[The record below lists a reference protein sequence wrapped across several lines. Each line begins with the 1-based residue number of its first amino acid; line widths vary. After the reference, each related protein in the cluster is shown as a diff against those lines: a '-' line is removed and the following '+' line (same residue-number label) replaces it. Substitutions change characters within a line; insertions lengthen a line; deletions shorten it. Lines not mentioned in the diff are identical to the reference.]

1 MAKQTDLTAT
11 DRDERDEAPVC
22 LPAPQLFAVLRC
34 DDLSAPPSRHSLAHV
49 DEVLLGRG
57 DEYAAE
63 RRVEGGVRR
72 LELQLPDRRMSRNH
86 ARLRRSAQGWQFA
99 DLGSSNGSRVDGER
113 SQAAL
118 LADGA
123 FFELGHTVF
132 RLRSALPTPAQAEG
146 DLRADLLGDRPF
158 ALRSLLPELSL
169 LLDRLGRVARSSVST
184 LVLGETGTGKEWLAR
199 ALHELSGRNG
209 AFVALNCG
217 ALPASLLES
226 LLFGHVRGA
235 FSGAT
240 RDEPGYVRAAHGGT
254 LFLDE
259 VGDLPALSQTALLR
273 VLQERE
279 VVPVGATRAI
289 PVDLR
294 VVAATHAP
302 LFEQAEQGT
311 FRNDLF
317 ARLSGYSF
325 RAAALRERCED
336 LGLILNALAPELERE
351 TGASITLHPDAARQL
366 LAYHWPRNIRELRQ
380 ALQSAAV
387 LADKHH
393 IRPEHL
399 PQLLQRKAEAPA
411 AEDPELEEQL
421 VQMFREHHGN
431 VTQVAK
437 AMGKA
442 RVQVQRWMKR
452 FGIDPA
458 KFR

>member
-1 MAKQTDLTAT
+1 LAKQSELTAT
-11 DRDERDEAPVC
+11 DRDERREGPVC
-22 LPAPQLFAVLRC
+22 LPVPQLFAVLRC
-34 DDLSAPPSRHSLAHV
+34 DDLRASPSRHSLAHV

-63 RRVEGGVRR
+63 RRVDDGVRR
-72 LELQLPDRRMSRNH
+72 LELRLPDRRMSRNH
-86 ARLRRSAQGWQFA
+86 ARLRRSAQGWQFS
-99 DLGSSNGSRVDGER
+99 DLGSSNGSRIEGER
-113 SQAAL
+113 SREAK

-123 FFELGHTVF
+123 FFELGHSVF
-132 RLRSALPTPAQAEG
+132 RLREALPTPADASG
-146 DLRADLLGDRPF
+146 DLRGDALADRPF
-158 ALRSLLPELSL
+158 ALRSLLPELL
-169 LLDRLGRVARSSVST
+169 LGLERLSRVARSSVST
-184 LVLGETGTGKEWLAR
+184 LLLGETGTGKEWLAR
-199 ALHELSGRNG
+199 ALHELSGRSG

-235 FSGAT
+235 FSGAM
-240 RDEPGYVRAAHGGT
+240 RDEPGYVRAADGGT

-259 VGDLPALSQTALLR
+259 IGDLPPLSQTALLR

-289 PVDLR
+289 AVDLR
-294 VVAATHAP
+294 VVAATHAA
-302 LFEQAEQGT
+302 LFERAEQGS

-325 RAAALRERCED
+325 QAIPLRDRIED

-351 TGASITLHPDAARQL
+351 AGAPLTLHPDAARQL
-366 LAYHWPRNIRELRQ
+366 LAYHWPRNIRELQQ

-387 LADKHH
+387 LAEDRH

-399 PQLLQRKAEAPA
+399 PQVLQPRAATPSEEIELEQRLLQLFH
-411 AEDPELEEQL
+411 DHQ
-421 VQMFREHHGN
+421 GN

-452 FGIDPA
+452 FGIDPTN
-458 KFR
+458 FR